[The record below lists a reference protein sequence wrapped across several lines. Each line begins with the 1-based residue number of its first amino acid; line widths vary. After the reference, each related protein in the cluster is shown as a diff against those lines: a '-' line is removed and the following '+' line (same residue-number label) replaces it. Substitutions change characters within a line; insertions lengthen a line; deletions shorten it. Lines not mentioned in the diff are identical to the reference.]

1 MGAIT
6 KDAISDTFLEILQKK
21 NIDKITVKD
30 ISEACG
36 ITRQTFYY
44 HFHDI
49 IEVVEWALE
58 KDSRKILKRSLQASS
73 VRETLRIF
81 VEAAI
86 EQRELIDRLLKSQ
99 RREET
104 ERIIMDTVQAGM
116 KELAEK
122 REETGRVSRSDM
134 EMSCKFY
141 SCAIVGVM
149 LDISHKKEI
158 DVELVTDQMYRLIT
172 GKILD
177 WEDM

>member
-58 KDSRKILKRSLQASS
+58 KDSQQILKRSLQASS

-86 EQRELIDRLLKSQ
+86 EQRKLIDRLLKSQ

-104 ERIIMDTVQAGM
+104 ERIIMDTVQTGM

-122 REETGRVSRSDM
+122 REETGRVSRSDL
-134 EMSCKFY
+134 EMACKFY

>member
-149 LDISHKKEI
+149 LEI

>member
-1 MGAIT
+1 M
-6 KDAISDTFLEILQKK
+6 
-21 NIDKITVKD
+21 
-30 ISEACG
+30 
-36 ITRQTFYY
+36 
-44 HFHDI
+44 
-49 IEVVEWALE
+49 
-58 KDSRKILKRSLQASS
+58 KRSLQASS

>member
-122 REETGRVSRSDM
+122 REETGRGSRSDM
-134 EMSCKFY
+134 EMSC
-141 SCAIVGVM
+141 
-149 LDISHKKEI
+149 
-158 DVELVTDQMYRLIT
+158 
-172 GKILD
+172 
-177 WEDM
+177 